1 MRLRLLLGALVA
13 RVTTSLFAVGLLVLT
28 ADAVYVRAHSGYFVV
43 ALSHGVQRSLSTV
56 LMYVAVLY
64 HVRLGAV

>member
-28 ADAVYVRAHSGYFVV
+28 VDAVYVRAHSGYFVV
-43 ALSHGVQRSLSTV
+43 ALSHGVQRSL
-56 LMYVAVLY
+56 
-64 HVRLGAV
+64 

>member
-1 MRLRLLLGALVA
+1 
-13 RVTTSLFAVGLLVLT
+13 
-28 ADAVYVRAHSGYFVV
+28 VV